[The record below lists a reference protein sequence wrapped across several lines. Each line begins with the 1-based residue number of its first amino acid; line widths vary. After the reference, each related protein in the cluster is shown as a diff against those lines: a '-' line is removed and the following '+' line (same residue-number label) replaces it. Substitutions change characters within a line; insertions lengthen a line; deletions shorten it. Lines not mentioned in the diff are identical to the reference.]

1 MKHKIMI
8 RLCCLMLLILLPAQA
23 LGQTVVTSFY
33 PIWLFT
39 LNLTDGL
46 ADVEV
51 RNLAAPNTGCLH
63 DYQLQTADM
72 KALADADAFLVNG
85 AGMEA
90 FLPMIYG
97 AFPELPVIVAAEGI
111 PLLGDGDAIEI
122 GEEEDPE
129 EVNAHLWLD
138 AGRAIRMCVNL
149 ADGLARV
156 MPEHADAIQ
165 ANLEA
170 YTARLQALDQT
181 LREGLGTLSRRD
193 IVTFHEAFPYFAEA
207 YGLHVAAVVNRE
219 PGEPLT
225 PVQLAQVT
233 EAVRELG
240 NIPLFVEPQYEDL
253 SARTIS
259 AETGAPVYILDPAVT
274 GPETDVPLDYYETV
288 MLRNMETLQE
298 ALGD

>member
-1 MKHKIMI
+1 MKHKILI

-23 LGQTVVTSFY
+23 LGETVVTSFY

-97 AFPELPVIVAAEGI
+97 AFPELPVIIAAKGI

-138 AGRAIRMCVNL
+138 AGRAIRMCENL
-149 ADGLARV
+149 AGGLAQV